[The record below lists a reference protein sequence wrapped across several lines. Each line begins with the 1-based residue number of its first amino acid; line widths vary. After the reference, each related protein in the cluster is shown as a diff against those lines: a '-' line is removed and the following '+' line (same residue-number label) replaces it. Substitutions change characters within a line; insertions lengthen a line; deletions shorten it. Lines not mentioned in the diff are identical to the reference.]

1 MRPNASE
8 LGTPEQKAE
17 AFAKGKDNKDLIMG
31 KGTDAAVGLPGIGY
45 ANLYRS
51 YGKHTKGAGGVR
63 HTGKIMA
70 AHEMMHALHYMHGM
84 ALRGRKVQ
92 EDDPHYRVH
101 EQDKSVDMEE
111 LATSMVRNRH
121 TSGVSARD
129 YMINRFMSGADR
141 DKALRLYQINESQLR
156 KELGMMPLF
165 SYGQKHDQSQVGDKE
180 ISQEEFEADKI
191 PYRFAADFA
200 SLARGWDKET
210 PIQED
215 QNPRMKTTIDA
226 LKKAPRSVKKSFRKA
241 MWDANAFADRATLRV
256 GGTVSPE
263 SEKEAKGN
271 TNHLI
276 SQLKKKIW
284 WF

>member
-1 MRPNASE
+1 MD
-8 LGTPEQKAE
+8 K
-17 AFAKGKDNKDLIMG
+17 
-31 KGTDAAVGLPGIGY
+31 PGGFW
-45 ANLYRS
+45 
-51 YGKHTKGAGGVR
+51 
-63 HTGKIMA
+63 
-70 AHEMMHALHYMHGM
+70 
-84 ALRGRKVQ
+84 
-92 EDDPHYRVH
+92 
-101 EQDKSVDMEE
+101 
-111 LATSMVRNRH
+111 
-121 TSGVSARD
+121 

-165 SYGQKHDQSQVGDKE
+165 SYGQKHDQSQVDQE

-200 SLARGWDKET
+200 SPARGWDKET

-241 MWDANAFADRATLRV
+241 MWDANAFSDRATLRV

-263 SEKEAKGN
+263 SEKEAKEN
-271 TNHLI
+271 TNYLI